1 MTAEQDIATVAG
13 QLADLTRTVEQM
25 HGQLEQLRERA
36 DSQQDRAHAQ
46 QERSETQQER
56 IDLAAREL
64 ADVSDRLQAAAN
76 ALRESI

>member
-1 MTAEQDIATVAG
+1 VTNHEDIATIAG
-13 QLADLTRTVEQM
+13 QLADLTRTVEEM
-25 HGQLEQLRERA
+25 ATQLKEVRELSDSQQLQVE
-36 DSQQDRAHAQ
+36 SQQDR
-46 QERSETQQER
+46 TDVQQER